1 MNPPL
6 KFAVIGNPI
15 AHSRSPAIHRLF
27 AEQTGI
33 RMTYDLLPS
42 PLDGFAETVEKFF
55 AEGGCGLNVTVPFK
69 EQACA
74 LSTPSVRAQ
83 RAAASNTLWRE
94 GDQLHSCNT
103 DGVGLLADLARL
115 RVNLEN
121 ARILLIGAGG
131 AARGVVHP
139 LLEAQCARLHVVNR
153 TPERAQAL
161 CSHFID
167 HSSQQGASIATARR
181 LTAGGLDDAAGEWE
195 LVINATSSGLQGD
208 APRLP
213 GLRYAANALA
223 YDMLYA
229 IEATPFMRSARQT
242 GAPRC
247 TDGLGMLVG
256 QAAAS
261 FAIWH
266 GITPDIDPVL
276 HALREQTEV

>member
-6 KFAVIGNPI
+6 KFAVVGNPI

-33 RMTYDLLPS
+33 RMTYDLLPC
-42 PLDGFAETVEKFF
+42 PLDGFAGTVEKFF
-55 AEGGCGLNVTVPFK
+55 GEGGCGLNVTVPFK
-69 EQACA
+69 EQAWA

-131 AARGVVHP
+131 AARGVIAP
-139 LLEAQCARLHVVNR
+139 LLEARCAKLHVVNR
-153 TPERAQAL
+153 NPERAQTL
-161 CSHFID
+161 CSHFIGY
-167 HSSQQGASIATARR
+167 SNQQSTSVAPAPH
-181 LTAGGLDDAAGEWE
+181 LTAGGFNDAAEEWD

-208 APRLP
+208 TPKLP

-229 IEATPFMRSARQT
+229 IEATPFMRSARQA
-242 GAPRC
+242 GATRC

-266 GITPDIDPVL
+266 GITPNIEPVL
-276 HALREQTEV
+276 QALREQT